1 MNAPWYEQPNAAM
14 AFCCALEALLGDEG
28 NAVEV
33 LCENPEGTGPDNRAV
48 EVTADW
54 TDWKPRRFYGHT
66 PLDAIVAAGR
76 EQARRR

>member
-1 MNAPWYEQPNAAM
+1 MSRAWFEQPNAAV
-14 AFCCALEALLGDEG
+14 AFCIALEALLTDEG

-54 TDWKPRRFYGHT
+54 TNWEPRRFYGHT
-66 PLDAIVAAGR
+66 PLDAVLAAGV
-76 EQARRR
+76 EQARNR